1 MNQPRP
7 QVYLHIGTRKSGTTY
22 LQASLLRSRKV
33 IREHGVRLA
42 ATTRHQ
48 YGAVMKPLKRYRGQ
62 GDPALGEQGA
72 AALVRA
78 LRKREAPR
86 HIVSLEAL
94 AEMPAHII
102 DLVVT
107 RIEDAG
113 FDVEVVLTARH
124 WGVVIP
130 SEWQQC
136 VKSRDTVTFDDFVAG
151 IRDRTPAAALFLAR
165 QDLPA
170 MVGRWADRVGLDH
183 VHVVAVPP
191 PDRTEGSL
199 NELFCG
205 LVGLDPALLME
216 PSATLN
222 QSLSLE
228 QAEMLRRVNIALGDR
243 LGEHPDAY
251 KVGVREWLARGSLKQ
266 RRRTSIRLPEQ
277 YVDWCLNEARAQLDG
292 LLALGVDL
300 VGRPDDLLPAPDAP
314 TGTSDVPDSAVSE
327 VAVDTIADLA
337 VLHWAE
343 LVEHREEIARLT
355 AERDELR
362 AALEQGS
369 GRRRWLGRG

>member
-7 QVYLHIGTRKSGTTY
+7 QVFLHIGTRKSGTTY

-33 IREHGVRLA
+33 IAEHGVRLA
-42 ATTRHQ
+42 ATTRHM
-48 YGAVMKPLKRYRGQ
+48 YGPVMKPLKRYRAQ
-62 GDPALGEQGA
+62 GDEAFGEQGA
-72 AALVRA
+72 AALVKA

-94 AEMPAHII
+94 AEMPEHII
-102 DLVVT
+102 DLLVS
-107 RIEDAG
+107 RLEEAG
-113 FDVEVVLTARH
+113 FDVEVIVTARH

-136 VKSRDTVTFDDFVAG
+136 VKSRDTVTFDEFVTG

-170 MVGRWADRVGLDH
+170 MVQRWGARVGTDR

-191 PDRTEGSL
+191 PSRTEGSL

-205 LVGLDPALLME
+205 LVGLDPALLLE
-216 PSATLN
+216 PAATLN

-228 QAEMLRRVNIALGDR
+228 QAEMLRRVNLSLGDR
-243 LGEHPDAY
+243 LADHQDAY

-266 RRRTSIRLPEQ
+266 KKRTSIRLPEQ
-277 YVDWCLNEARAQLDG
+277 YVDWCREEAMAQLDG
-292 LLALGVDL
+292 LVALGVDL
-300 VGRPDDLLPAPDAP
+300 VGRPEDLLPDPDAP
-314 TGTSDVPDSAVSE
+314 VGASDVADSAVAE
-327 VAVDTIADLA
+327 VAVETIADLA
-337 VLHWAE
+337 VLHWQE
-343 LVEHREEIARLT
+343 LLEHREQIARLT
-355 AERDELR
+355 AERDDLR
-362 AALEQGS
+362 AALAEGR